1 MKTIANEIEYEAI
14 MQRVNELVE
23 IVNDD
28 TPKTDKN
35 YIELDILTDLV
46 VAYEKTHYPVKKP
59 ILIDVIKLRMYERD
73 LTQKGLAELLGIS
86 TSRVSDLLTGKSEP
100 TFRVARN
107 ISTKLNIN
115 ASVVLGV

>member
-1 MKTIANEIEYEAI
+1 MKTITNETEYEAI
-14 MQRVNELVE
+14 MQRINELVE

-46 VAYEKTHYPVKKP
+46 VAYEKAHYPIGKP
-59 ILIDVIKLRMYERD
+59 SLIEIIKLRMYERN
-73 LTQKGLAELLGIS
+73 LTQKRLAELLGIS

-100 TFRVARN
+100 TLKVARD
-107 ISTKLNIN
+107 ISTKLDIN